1 MERLK
6 WIWSGRCRFLYIH
19 ISCLDTP
26 FDLDVKHPASD
37 TYWHHSRVNLV
48 NKILTQCVFPFQSEV
63 YHFGDSCFNCLKKVF
78 LLKVEQLLHLC
89 CQRKDNQHLKF
100 KFHIW
105 CIPGQ
110 KDGAKNQAD
119 RVLVGQKTV
128 APMQGSGQGDLPTT
142 LPHPHIPSTTPH
154 LCIATYQRLFLC

>member
-1 MERLK
+1 M
-6 WIWSGRCRFLYIH
+6 
-19 ISCLDTP
+19 
-26 FDLDVKHPASD
+26 
-37 TYWHHSRVNLV
+37 
-48 NKILTQCVFPFQSEV
+48 
-63 YHFGDSCFNCLKKVF
+63 
-78 LLKVEQLLHLC
+78 LHLC

-128 APMQGSGQGDLPTT
+128 APMQGEGVAKVTPSHPSIATFPLPT
-142 LPHPHIPSTTPH
+142 PHNSKNPPPPPWVAIYRSYLLSMPSSQITQPISLVKH
-154 LCIATYQRLFLC
+154 PKERVQRGFAGMYLFPRSKSFLLVLLQSIQSQHVSKPYHRVT